1 MKNQIKKLIAE
12 HVKKMRRTPSW
23 TGENDYVVEK
33 IMKLIEKKG

>member
-1 MKNQIKKLIAE
+1 MKNQVKKLIAE
-12 HVKKMRRTPSW
+12 HVKKMRRTMSW

>member
-12 HVKKMRRTPSW
+12 HVKKMRRTRSW

-33 IMKLIEKKG
+33 IMKLIEKKS